1 LLLKKGQERGPI
13 VLIWCDEELPWV
25 IKEQVQLEASITSVY
40 TGSLFNLLNQAC
52 IDAGQ
57 KIQHSM

>member
-1 LLLKKGQERGPI
+1 

-40 TGSLFNLLNQAC
+40 MGSLLNLLNQAC

-57 KIQHSM
+57 NIQHSM